1 MRNTRAA
8 LWQARQLVTS
18 FAATC
23 TEVSLSQSCASSA
36 LRLSHRPLR
45 IPYRI
50 PYRAQS
56 SSATS
61 RAVAGQKKAKEQG
74 LYLVSLVVGMVGLT
88 YASVPL
94 YRLFCQATGFGG
106 TVKEGATVEEKL
118 QARLVDT
125 SEERAR
131 IDAAAAARELIITFD
146 GSVSDGL
153 EWKFTPTQRQ
163 VSVHPGQSTLAF
175 FTVENLSK
183 TKALTGVS
191 TYNVT
196 PQQVGQYFNKIQ
208 CFCFEEQR
216 LRPGEKIDMPVF
228 FYIDPEYTVDPRV
241 DRINNITLSYTFFKV
256 DADEDIDE

>member
-1 MRNTRAA
+1 MRA
-8 LWQARQLVTS
+8 LQRLKK
-18 FAATC
+18 ATHVLLAVGS
-23 TEVSLSQSCASSA
+23 TPPVGSNNPPVDSA
-36 LRLSHRPLR
+36 IRLSRLL
-45 IPYRI
+45 
-50 PYRAQS
+50 S
-56 SSATS
+56 SSPSHASTS
-61 RAVAGQKKAKEQG
+61 RRTPSSSKPAKNARDQG
-74 LYLVSLVVGMVGLT
+74 LYLLSVVVGMVGLT

-118 QARLVDT
+118 QARLADR
-125 SEERAR
+125 SDERAR
-131 IDAAAAARELIITFD
+131 VDAAAAARKLLITFD

-163 VSVHPGQSTLAF
+163 VTVHPGQSTLTF

-183 TKALTGVS
+183 THALTGVS
-191 TYNVT
+191 TYNVA

-228 FYIDPEYTVDPRV
+228 FYIDPEYAVDPRV
-241 DRINNITLSYTFFKV
+241 ERINNITLSYTFFKV
-256 DADEDIDE
+256 GSDLDINE

>member
-1 MRNTRAA
+1 MRNARAA
-8 LWQARQLVTS
+8 LWQARQLVTTFTAS
-18 FAATC
+18 CA
-23 TEVSLSQSCASSA
+23 EGQSLSSSA
-36 LRLSHRPLR
+36 ARLSLRPLQ
-45 IPYRI
+45 IPC
-50 PYRAQS
+50 RAQS
-56 SSATS
+56 SSSAAARS
-61 RAVAGQKKAKEQG
+61 VAGQKKAKEQG

-131 IDAAAAARELIITFD
+131 VDAAAAVRELVITFD

-191 TYNVT
+191 TYSVT

-228 FYIDPEYTVDPRV
+228 FYIDPEYAVDPRV

-256 DADEDIDE
+256 GEDTDVDE